1 MPGIF
6 REEERGEL
14 RGKLRWS
21 ELRGK
26 KEALCWERASQGFC
40 LLPLGEGTEE

>member
-26 KEALCWERASQGFC
+26 NGRHSAGRE
-40 LLPLGEGTEE
+40 PLRDSACYL